1 MRILFVSHY
10 ALPHAGGIETVIDAV
25 AGRLARRGHE
35 VTHVA
40 SNALRPGEGPPR
52 DDEVPYRLVRV
63 RAANL
68 LEARAGV
75 PVPIFGPGLVAALRR
90 EVARCDVVHA
100 HGFLYAG
107 SAVAFAL
114 AGRSRA
120 APARVLTEHVGHVAY
135 DRRLLDRV
143 QAAAIATVGRAT
155 ARRAHVITAY
165 SERVLSE
172 LGALAPTARLERIE
186 NGVDADLY
194 RPPAAGERER
204 LRAGLGWDD
213 RPRALFV
220 GRAVAKKGLGLA
232 LEAAR
237 TGGGAFR
244 LAVVAPRAAV
254 AAGAPHVD
262 TVGALPRERVAEL
275 YRAADAFLLP
285 SRGEGFPLSV
295 QEAMASGLPV
305 VLAHDPSYVETLAGA
320 GDGARLV
327 EPSPSALAE
336 ELRRL
341 TGDPEAAAAAGRA
354 ALAHARTSFSWDRAV
369 EAHERLYED
378 LRTAGAIAPGGVTDI
393 ES

>member
-1 MRILFVSHY
+1 VRILFVSHY
-10 ALPHAGGIETVIDAV
+10 ALPHTGGIEVAVDA
-25 AGRLARRGHE
+25 LARRLRARGHE

-40 SNALRPGEGPPR
+40 SGALRRGEGPPA
-52 DDEVPYRLVRV
+52 DDVPYRVVRV
-63 RAANL
+63 RASNV

-75 PVPIFGPGLVAALRR
+75 PVPIFGPGLVAVLRR
-90 EVARCDVVHA
+90 ELARCDVVHA

-114 AGRSRA
+114 ARRSRG

-135 DRRLLDRV
+135 ERRLLDRV
-143 QAAAIATVGRAT
+143 QAAAIATLGRAT
-155 ARRAHVITAY
+155 ARGADAITAY
-165 SERVLSE
+165 SERVLTE
-172 LGALAPTARLERIE
+172 LGALAPSVRLERIE
-186 NGVDADLY
+186 NGVDTELY

-204 LRAGLGWDD
+204 LRAELRWDEA
-213 RPRALFV
+213 PRALFV
-220 GRAVAKKGLGLA
+220 GRAVAKKGLDLA
-232 LEAAR
+232 LDAAR
-237 TGGGAFR
+237 AGGGAFR
-244 LAVVAPRAAV
+244 LAVVAPRGAMPAA
-254 AAGAPHVD
+254 APHVD
-262 TVGALPRERVAEL
+262 ALGALPRERVAEV

-327 EPSPSALAE
+327 EPSPRALAE
-336 ELRRL
+336 ELTRL

-378 LRTAGAIAPGGVTDI
+378 VRNAGAIATGGVTDI